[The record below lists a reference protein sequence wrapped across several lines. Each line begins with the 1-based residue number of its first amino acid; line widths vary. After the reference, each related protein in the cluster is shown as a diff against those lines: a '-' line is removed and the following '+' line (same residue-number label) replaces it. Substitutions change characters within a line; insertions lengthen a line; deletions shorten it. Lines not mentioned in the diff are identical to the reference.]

1 MWRPMRR
8 MNPEGERPYGSVPRG
23 MWVLLIAALL
33 GHAAL
38 RFFTPRPSA
47 LAAAL
52 PAPPSRNA
60 LHVAGLGEREAFS
73 QALTLYLQA
82 FDNQPGVSVPFA
94 ALDYTRVTAWLTA
107 ALALD
112 GRAQYPLM
120 MASQLYGQVN
130 DASRQREMCEFVHRA
145 FLEAPD
151 QRWRWL
157 AHCAIMAR
165 HRLNDMPLALR
176 YAEDI
181 TKHAGAASSW
191 ARQMRIFLLADMGEA
206 ERATV
211 LLGGLLAGNEIR
223 DAQERHFLNEQLA
236 RLKAGSKTR

>member
-1 MWRPMRR
+1 MWRPMWR
-8 MNPEGERPYGSVPRG
+8 MNREGERPFGSVPRG
-23 MWVLLIAALL
+23 MLALLIVALVA
-33 GHAAL
+33 HAAL
-38 RFFTPRPSA
+38 RLIAPPPSA

-52 PAPPSRNA
+52 PAPPSQPA
-60 LHVAGLGEREAFS
+60 LQVASLGEREVLS

-112 GRAQYPLM
+112 SRAQYPLM

-130 DASRQREMCEFVHRA
+130 DPSRQRQMCEFVHRA
-145 FLEAPD
+145 FLDAPD

-223 DAQERHFLNEQLA
+223 DAKERHFLTEQLTQ
-236 RLKAGSKTR
+236 LKAGGKAR